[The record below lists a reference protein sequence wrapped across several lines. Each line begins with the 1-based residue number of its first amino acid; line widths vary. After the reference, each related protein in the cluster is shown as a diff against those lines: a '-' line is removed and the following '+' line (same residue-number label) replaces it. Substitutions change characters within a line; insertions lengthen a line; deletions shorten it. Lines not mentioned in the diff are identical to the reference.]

1 MAASPSNSHDLVK
14 ERSTMR
20 RTLVA
25 GLLLFGLGLA
35 EAAGAEGDPPAAA
48 PLPGSTAFC
57 LFEVPT
63 DDGARRRWVNLG
75 IVQYVEAGRDE
86 VRLVFGGGNLG
97 SGHEARIPMAS
108 PADALAFVERLRLVA
123 GGCRQGSA

>member
-1 MAASPSNSHDLVK
+1 MK
-14 ERSTMR
+14 ERLR
-20 RTLVA
+20 A
-25 GLLLFGLGLA
+25 GALLAALA
-35 EAAGAEGDPPAAA
+35 VLPAGAEESVIPPLPAA
-48 PLPGSTAFC
+48 GSTAFC

-63 DDGARRRWVNLG
+63 DDGNRRRWVNLG

-108 PADALAFVERLRLVA
+108 RDDSLAFVERLRQVA
-123 GGCRQGSA
+123 GGCRQPPAG

>member
-1 MAASPSNSHDLVK
+1 MMA
-14 ERSTMR
+14 R
-20 RTLVA
+20 RWGCILLA
-25 GLLLFGLGLA
+25 GLAGLA
-35 EAAGAEGDPPAAA
+35 GLAALPARAGASAEEPLPA
-48 PLPGSTAFC
+48 PGSTAFC

-63 DDGARRRWVNLG
+63 DDGNRRRWVNLG

-108 PADALAFVERLRLVA
+108 REESLAFVERLRQVA
-123 GGCRQGSA
+123 GGCRPGSA